1 MGGGYYDRDVSAPSS
16 SSRSSHSTKAAT
28 VMSQSRPTSEMAP
41 VNRGRIVCTH
51 KHPITI
57 AFDHTGSMG
66 EDALIAYDKF
76 PMFWGELK
84 KKNYLSDPSVSF
96 FAVGDVR
103 SDSYPLQLAPFDEGI
118 NLDSWLKKLYL
129 EGNGGGQGS
138 ESYETMAWY
147 YANCC
152 ELQGAEIP
160 FMFIFGDEN
169 YCPTVKASVIRQYC
183 DKNYHGSDVDAIEVF
198 KALKQ
203 KFVNVFL
210 LHRTYDCGY
219 GGEDAGI
226 VKDWKKALGPEHVY
240 ILKDPKAI
248 IDMMLGIIAVLS
260 EARSLDDYAV
270 DMKARGQTN
279 QRVELITSS
288 LAGLDKSLVTV
299 VDKLP
304 ASLAT
309 TKRTTGSRRI

>member
-1 MGGGYYDRDVSAPSS
+1 MGGYDYDRDVCAS
-16 SSRSSHSTKAAT
+16 SSRSSHSTQSAK
-28 VMSQSRPTSEMAP
+28 VMSQSRPTNDMAP

-51 KHPITI
+51 KHPIVI

-76 PMFWGELK
+76 PMFWGQLK
-84 KKNYLSDPSVSF
+84 QKNYLSDPSVSF

-103 SDSYPLQLAPFDEGI
+103 SDSYPLQLAPFDEGT
-118 NLDSWLKKLYL
+118 NLDGWLKKLYL

-138 ESYETMAWY
+138 ESYELMAWY

-152 ELQGAEIP
+152 DLQGAEIP

-169 YCPTVKASVIRQYC
+169 YCSPVRASAIREHC
-183 DKNYHGSDVDAIEVF
+183 DGNYQGRDVNAIEVF

-210 LHRTYDCGY
+210 LHRAYDCGY

-226 VKDWKKALGPEHVY
+226 VTSWKKALGPEHVY
-240 ILKDPKAI
+240 VLKDPKAI
-248 IDMMLGIIAVLS
+248 IDMMLGIIAVLA
-260 EARSLDDYAV
+260 EARTLDDYAV

-279 QRVELITSS
+279 QRIDLITSS

-299 VDKLP
+299 VDGLP
-304 ASLAT
+304 ATSAT